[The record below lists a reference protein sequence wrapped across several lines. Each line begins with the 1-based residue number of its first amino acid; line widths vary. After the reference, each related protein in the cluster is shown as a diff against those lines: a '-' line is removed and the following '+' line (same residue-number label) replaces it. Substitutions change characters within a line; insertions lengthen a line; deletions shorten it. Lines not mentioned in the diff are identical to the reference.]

1 MADVRPGEPLL
12 LLRRDEVEEH
22 VVERGVAELEEL
34 GGGHVEAV
42 ADDAQAADEDVGRH
56 LGPLRHIV
64 VPAPD
69 LRVL

>member
-1 MADVRPGEPLL
+1 MYVPANPSFCC
-12 LLRRDEVEEH
+12 RDEVGEH
-22 VVERGVAELEEL
+22 VVELGVAELEEL

-42 ADDAQAADEDVGRH
+42 ADGAQAADEDVGGH
-56 LGPLRHIV
+56 LGSLRHTA